1 VVLAPRGYRVK
12 AGVAIRRVTCSY
24 AATPG
29 ASAVLLLAA
38 AVANRFGTALRIA
51 TFGVR
56 GKTMYPPETGLHSED
71 VVLTEWRSQ
80 ATTAQQEALAELD
93 ATSITPKD
101 TTLAFGAGSNW
112 TDALEDLEW
121 DDGEILVIGSSPIGP
136 LARVF
141 LGSRATKIVR
151 HSPVPVV
158 VVPSVEAAEE
168 ATEKL
173 V

>member
-1 VVLAPRGYRVK
+1 MAI
-12 AGVAIRRVTCSY
+12 AGHGS
-24 AATPG
+24 AAG
-29 ASAVLLLAA
+29 
-38 AVANRFGTALRIA
+38 
-51 TFGVR
+51 
-56 GKTMYPPETGLHSED
+56 
-71 VVLTEWRSQ
+71 
-80 ATTAQQEALAELD
+80 ALAELE
-93 ATSITPKD
+93 AESSKPKD

-141 LGSRATKIVR
+141 LGSGATKIVR